1 MKIGRRD
8 FLKGLGAVIAGL
20 LLPMPKRAEA
30 EVVPGRD
37 EGEAQLVGVH
47 PVASL
52 SASAAGRYILS
63 YVFLRPDM
71 GSEWHT
77 AAAEYDRN
85 GGLLRQWLDGKEIPL
100 DKRLPLSL
108 ECAKSLP
115 KRVSNIWLEQR
126 PPAFASGTWR
136 MAV

>member
-1 MKIGRRD
+1 MKIGRRG
-8 FLKGLGAVIAGL
+8 FLQGFGAVIAGL
-20 LLPMPKRAEA
+20 LLPVPKKAEA

-37 EGEAQLVGVH
+37 EGKAQLVGAH

-85 GGLLRQWLDGKEIPL
+85 GGLLRQWMDGKELPL
-100 DKRLPLSL
+100 DKALPGRLFAERAVVPP
-108 ECAKSLP
+108 KS
-115 KRVSNIWLEQR
+115 VSV
-126 PPAFASGTWR
+126 FTSGDWR
-136 MAV
+136 MTGC